1 MYIIRPNVEL
11 WENKNHVQHI
21 ARCASVCYGSKGKR
35 PFDEEKDKKLVENL
49 IASHHLSVLRH
60 DTVYFLI
67 PEKDYKQNDDLYA
80 DIITL
85 NNYNA
90 YVNVKFNENNDCF
103 ISVNGQW
110 YYENGWFIE
119 KWKQYIVDE
128 DYIKEYPTGNDIRRF
143 TFCITTQISTSREF
157 NRVSPNAISEESTR
171 YCNYTKEKFDNHVTI
186 CQPFWIDVLD
196 AFETQ
201 YEATEPVEKVRFNGK
216 NISAYVN
223 GKLITKKFSE
233 FNVEVLSDVKT
244 QQHAKVFLGFLH
256 KETTHYTDMVRY
268 GLIPQEARE
277 LLPLC
282 TATTVVYTY
291 SIEEWVKILLL
302 RYYGVTGAPHPNAFI
317 IAKKIKE
324 LLEFEGYDVDDLA
337 YDVCKLI
344 YNKELKLK

>member
-11 WENKNHVQHI
+11 WENKNHIQHI
-21 ARCASVCYGSKGKR
+21 ARCASICYGSKGKR

-49 IASHHLSVLRH
+49 IASRHISVLRH

-90 YVNVKFNENNDCF
+90 YVNVKFNKNNDCF

-110 YYENGWFIE
+110 SYENSWFIG
-119 KWKQYIVDE
+119 KWKQYVIDE
-128 DYIKEYPTGNDIRRF
+128 ADIINYPVGNDIRRF

-157 NRVSPNAISEESTR
+157 NRVSPNAISEEYTR
-171 YCNYTKEKFDNHVTI
+171 YCNYIKEKFDNHVTI

-302 RYYGVTGAPHPNAFI
+302 RYYGVTGAPHPNAKI
-317 IAKKIKE
+317 IANRIKYLLEEQGYNIDNIANSMCKE
-324 LLEFEGYDVDDLA
+324 L
-337 YDVCKLI
+337 
-344 YNKELKLK
+344 YNKSLF

>member
-67 PEKDYKQNDDLYA
+67 PVNDYKSNDDLYA

-85 NNYNA
+85 SGYNA
-90 YVNVKFNENNDCF
+90 YVNVKFNKNNDCF

-110 YYENGWFIE
+110 CYENDWFQN

-128 DYIKEYPTGNDIRRF
+128 DDIKKYPTGNDIRRF
-143 TFCITTQISTSREF
+143 TFCITTQISTSREL
-157 NRVSPNAISEESTR
+157 NRVSPNVISEESTR

-201 YEATEPVEKVRFNGK
+201 YEANEPVEKVRFNGK

-244 QQHAKVFLGFLH
+244 QQQAKVFLGFLH

-302 RYYGVTGAPHPNAFI
+302 RYYGVTGAPHPNAKI
-317 IAKKIKE
+317 VATKIKC
-324 LLEFEGYDVDDLA
+324 LLEEQGYDVDNIANRMCIEL
-337 YDVCKLI
+337 
-344 YNKELKLK
+344 YNKSLF

>member
-49 IASHHLSVLRH
+49 IASRHLSVLRH

-67 PEKDYKQNDDLYA
+67 PEEDYKKNDDLYA

-90 YVNVKFNENNDCF
+90 YVNVKFNKNNDCF

-110 YYENGWFIE
+110 SYENGWFIG
-119 KWKQYIVDE
+119 KWKQYVVDE
-128 DYIKEYPTGNDIRRF
+128 NDIKEYPTGNDIRRF

-171 YCNYTKEKFDNHVTI
+171 YCNYTKEKFDNHITI

-201 YEATEPVEKVRFNGK
+201 YEATEPIEKVRFNGK

-223 GKLITKKFSE
+223 DKLITKKFSE

-256 KETTHYTDMVRY
+256 KETTHYIDMVRY

-302 RYYGVTGAPHPNAFI
+302 RYYGVTGAPHPNAKI
-317 IAKKIKE
+317 IANRIKYLLEEQGYDINNIANNMCKE
-324 LLEFEGYDVDDLA
+324 L
-337 YDVCKLI
+337 
-344 YNKELKLK
+344 YNKSLF

>member
-49 IASHHLSVLRH
+49 IASRHLSVLRH

-90 YVNVKFNENNDCF
+90 YVNIKFNENNDCF

-110 YYENGWFIE
+110 SYENSWFIE

-128 DYIKEYPTGNDIRRF
+128 DNIKEYPTGNYIRRF

-244 QQHAKVFLGFLH
+244 QQQAKVFLGFLH

-302 RYYGVTGAPHPNAFI
+302 RYYGVTGAPHPNAKI
-317 IAKKIKE
+317 IANRIKYLLEEQGYNIDNIANSMCKE
-324 LLEFEGYDVDDLA
+324 L
-337 YDVCKLI
+337 
-344 YNKELKLK
+344 YNKSLF

>member
-67 PEKDYKQNDDLYA
+67 SEKDYKQNDDLYA

-90 YVNVKFNENNDCF
+90 YVNVKFNKNNDCF

-110 YYENGWFIE
+110 SYENSWFIE
-119 KWKQYIVDE
+119 KWKQYVIDE
-128 DYIKEYPTGNDIRRF
+128 ADIINCPVGNDIRRF

-233 FNVEVLSDVKT
+233 FNVEILSDVKT
-244 QQHAKVFLGFLH
+244 QQQAKVFLGFLH

-302 RYYGVTGAPHPNAFI
+302 RYYGVTGVPHPNAKI
-317 IAKKIKE
+317 IATRIKYLLEEQGYDIDNIANNMCKE
-324 LLEFEGYDVDDLA
+324 L
-337 YDVCKLI
+337 
-344 YNKELKLK
+344 YNKSLF